1 MEFAMLAKLIS
12 FSLQLY
18 SKVLFLCH
26 FELCMGSLEMF
37 NVLDSVD
44 STNNYAMAK
53 LQEGTAKH
61 GMAWFAQEQL
71 AGKGQ
76 QGKTWETRAGQNIA
90 LSIAIQPAK
99 VFHLNQFYFNAAL
112 SNTCQR
118 FLTKYA
124 GEEIS
129 VKWPNDLYWRDRK
142 AGGILIENKL
152 MGKSWKWAVVGIG
165 INVNQVSFSRRLPN
179 PVSIKKIS
187 GRTYD
192 PVALARELHEQIMDG
207 IDRVTEDSFTELLA
221 EYNRNLFQKEKI
233 VRLKKGNA
241 SFETQIKGVNK
252 FGQLLTEDAV
262 ERSFSFGEVEWI
274 L

>member
-1 MEFAMLAKLIS
+1 MEFAMSAKLIS
-12 FSLQLY
+12 FSLQLC

-26 FELCMGSLEMF
+26 FELRMGSLEMF

-61 GMAWFAQEQL
+61 GMAWFAHEQT
-71 AGKGQ
+71 AGRGQ
-76 QGKTWETRAGQNIA
+76 QGKNWESRAGQNIA
-90 LSIAIQPAK
+90 LSIVIQPAK
-99 VFHLNQFYFNAAL
+99 LFHLNQFYFNALL
-112 SNTCQR
+112 SNICQQ
-118 FLTKYA
+118 FLRNYA

-152 MGKSWKWAVVGIG
+152 SGRSWKWAVVGIG
-165 INVNQVSFSRRLPN
+165 INVNQMAFSSRLLN
-179 PVSIKKIS
+179 PISIKKIT

-192 PVALARELHEQIMDG
+192 PIVLAGELHSQVLDG
-207 IDRVTEDSFTELLA
+207 INNITEESFPNILL
-221 EYNRNLFQKEKI
+221 EYNERLFQKDKI
-233 VRLKKGNA
+233 AKLKKGNTG
-241 SFETQIKGVNK
+241 FETCIKGVNK
-252 FGQLLTEDAV
+252 FGQLLTEDVV
-262 ERSFSFGEVEWI
+262 ERHFNFGEVEWV